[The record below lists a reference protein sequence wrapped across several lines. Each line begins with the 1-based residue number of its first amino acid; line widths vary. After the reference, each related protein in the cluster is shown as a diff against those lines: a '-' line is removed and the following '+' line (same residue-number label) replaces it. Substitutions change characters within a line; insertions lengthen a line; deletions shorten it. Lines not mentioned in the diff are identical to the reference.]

1 MTFVY
6 HSGTTLYVSAMATCT
21 SAALLGSGPPSPLF
35 ARIAK
40 ATVPLIFIL
49 YSSPSDID
57 GTKQA
62 WKTLSKELD
71 DVRAELDGTTSAVNP
86 ERWQNMGKQEFEA
99 ACKKFYAEIDKT
111 QACCN
116 NIGDSLGGAAMMSMA
131 AAAFCAAGA
140 TALLWVAIAKQA
152 ARGAGP
158 IATAIA
164 ESIATSA
171 GVVYRQ
177 GVKTTI
183 VKGGKAL
190 LSVGLIIGMGVM
202 LLQWLTSSTTQGLAQ
217 AATPTDMKSMPMFE
231 QVVIEG
237 LPPSLG
243 KMPSQEPGQGPSQE
257 PGKEPGQGS
266 GTVPGQGSGTGPGK
280 GPGQGSDTV
289 PGKGPGQT

>member
-1 MTFVY
+1 MAFVY
-6 HSGTTLYVSAMATCT
+6 HLGTTLYVGAMATCT

-35 ARIAK
+35 SRIAK
-40 ATVPLIFIL
+40 STVPLIFLL

-62 WKTLSKELD
+62 WKDLTKELD
-71 DVRAELDGTTSAVNP
+71 DVRADLDGITSAVNP
-86 ERWQNMGKQEFEA
+86 DRWQNMGKQEFEA
-99 ACKKFYAEIDKT
+99 ACKKFYAEIEKT

-131 AAAFCAAGA
+131 AAAFCATGA
-140 TALLWVAIAKQA
+140 AVLLGVAIAKQA

-164 ESIATSA
+164 ESIATAA
-171 GVVYRQ
+171 GAIYRQ
-177 GVKTTI
+177 AVKTTV

-190 LSVGLIIGMGVM
+190 LSVGLIIGMGVF
-202 LLQWLTSSTTQGLAQ
+202 LLQMLTSSTTQGLTQ

-231 QVVIEG
+231 QAVIEG

-243 KMPSQEPGQGPSQE
+243 KE
-257 PGKEPGQGS
+257 PGKA
-266 GTVPGQGSGTGPGK
+266 
-280 GPGQGSDTV
+280 
-289 PGKGPGQT
+289 